1 MRIRPYDA
9 ADQSAC
15 VAVVL
20 SQVPRLVLAAEVDGY
35 ATWLGAE
42 CGPAARCM
50 YFVGEEDGAGVVAVG
65 GVSFAETA
73 PVATLCWG
81 VVRAGW
87 TGRGLGAQLLAYRL
101 GLVAERGAVEE
112 VLLDTTE
119 ASVGFFLRAGFRVT
133 GRVAD
138 GYAPGWDRLDLALD
152 LHEWRARSPVP
163 AGR

>member
-1 MRIRPYDA
+1 
-9 ADQSAC
+9 
-15 VAVVL
+15 
-20 SQVPRLVLAAEVDGY
+20 
-35 ATWLGAE
+35 
-42 CGPAARCM
+42 
-50 YFVGEEDGAGVVAVG
+50 
-65 GVSFAETA
+65 
-73 PVATLCWG
+73 
-81 VVRAGW
+81 
-87 TGRGLGAQLLAYRL
+87 LGAQLLAYRL